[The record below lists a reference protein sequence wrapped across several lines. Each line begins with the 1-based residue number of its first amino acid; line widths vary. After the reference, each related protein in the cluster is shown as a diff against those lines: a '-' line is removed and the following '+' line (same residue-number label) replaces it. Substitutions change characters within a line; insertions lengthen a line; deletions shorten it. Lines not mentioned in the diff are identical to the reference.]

1 MLADGEGM
9 FFGLFIIFAL
19 LVLVG
24 IAANLGILGTV
35 Y

>member
-1 MLADGEGM
+1 MLADGEPA
-9 FFGLFIIFAL
+9 FFGLFLIFAL

-24 IAANLGILGTV
+24 IAANLGLLGTV